1 MYLIH
6 ADQMTEGE
14 KIGEKK
20 KVDEIVLSGVGGLWA
35 LVSFFN
41 GKYVFPRLVDGLID
55 GWIDGLMD

>member
-6 ADQMTEGE
+6 ADQMQEGE

-41 GKYVFPRLVDGLID
+41 EKCFVDWL
-55 GWIDGLMD
+55 IDGLMDWLVD